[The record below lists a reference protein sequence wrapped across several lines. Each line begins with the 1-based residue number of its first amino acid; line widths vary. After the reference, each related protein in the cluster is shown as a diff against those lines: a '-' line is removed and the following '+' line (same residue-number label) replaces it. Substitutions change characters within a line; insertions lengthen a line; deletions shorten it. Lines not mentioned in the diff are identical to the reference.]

1 MNCSLPG
8 FPDLHY
14 LPEFVHTQV
23 HWAGDAIQP
32 SHPLSL
38 PSPPALNLSQH
49 QGLSDEPSLPT
60 RWPKYWSFSFS
71 ISPSVS
77 ASVLPV
83 NIQGWFPLG
92 MTGLTSLLSK
102 DSDEPSTSQ
111 FESINSSIVSFPYG
125 PTLTPYKTTGKNVPL
140 TIWIFV
146 SKVVSLLFNILSRR
160 RQWHPTP
167 VLLPGKS
174 HRWRSLVGC
183 SPWGH
188 WELDTTWATSLSIF
202 TFMHWRRKWQPTPVF
217 LPGESQGWGSLVG
230 CCLWGHTDWS
240 DLAAAA
246 AAGWS

>member
-60 RWPKYWSFSFS
+60 RWPKRWSFSFS

-125 PTLTPYKTTGKNVPL
+125 PTLRTK
-140 TIWIFV
+140 
-146 SKVVSLLFNILSRR
+146 LLE
-160 RQWHPTP
+160 
-167 VLLPGKS
+167 K
-174 HRWRSLVGC
+174 
-183 SPWGH
+183 
-188 WELDTTWATSLSIF
+188 
-202 TFMHWRRKWQPTPVF
+202 M
-217 LPGESQGWGSLVG
+217 
-230 CCLWGHTDWS
+230 CLWLYGSFSVKWYLCFLIYCLGEGNGTPLQYFCLENPMDGGAW
-240 DLAAAA
+240 
-246 AAGWS
+246 